1 MTLFDEAK
9 KYIPGGVNSPVR
21 AFAAVGGHP
30 IFAKYGKGHNIV
42 DENNDAYI
50 DFISSWG
57 PMILGHGKDE
67 LIEKAKGYLEE
78 GLTFGLPT
86 KVEVE
91 IAEFLSKAFDTDMV
105 RMVNSGTEATMSAI
119 RLARGFT
126 NKSKII
132 KFEGCYHGHSDGL
145 LVKSGSGSL
154 TFNVP
159 TSAGVPEN
167 VIKDTLICK
176 YNDIESVKKTIK
188 ENKDDVAAIILEPI
202 AGNMGV
208 VPIDIDFVKALR
220 KISDENGII
229 LIFDEVITAFRLKFG
244 SISTEL
250 GVKPDMF
257 CFGKIVGGGMP
268 VGGFAGRREI
278 MEKLSPMGPVYQA
291 GTLSGSPFIMKM
303 GLDVLRILKENPDIY
318 QRLEK
323 YAQMLE
329 EGFNDNLKAT
339 GVKACVTRYKSMMSL
354 FFGDFDEIRSFD
366 DVSKADLD
374 NYSKYFNFMKNSKI
388 LMPPSQFEA
397 VFMSDALDESVI
409 NYTIEEN
416 KKALEYIKEN

>member
-91 IAEFLSKAFDTDMV
+91 MAEFLSKAFDTDMV

-278 MEKLSPMGPVYQA
+278 MEKLSPIGPVYQA

>member
-21 AFAAVGGHP
+21 AFNAVGGNP
-30 IFAKYGKGHNIV
+30 LFAKYGKGHNIV
-42 DENNDAYI
+42 DENNDSYI

-91 IAEFLSKAFDTDMV
+91 MAKFLTEAFDTDMV

-119 RLARGFT
+119 RVARGFT
-126 NKSKII
+126 NRSKII

-145 LVKSGSGSL
+145 LVKSGSGTL

-167 VIKDTLICK
+167 VVKDTLVCK
-176 YNDIESVKKTIK
+176 YNDIESVKKTID
-188 ENKDDVAAIILEPI
+188 ENKDDIAAVILEPI

-208 VPIDIDFVKALR
+208 VPIDMDFVKALR
-220 KISDENGII
+220 KVTEENDIV

-244 SISTEL
+244 SISTEF

-278 MEKLSPMGPVYQA
+278 MEKLSPLGPVYQA

-323 YAQMLE
+323 YAKMLE

-339 GVKACVTRYKSMMSL
+339 GVKGYVTRYKSMMSL
-354 FFGDFDEIRSFD
+354 FFGEFDEIKSFD
-366 DVSKADLD
+366 DVNKADLET
-374 NYSKYFNFMKNSKI
+374 YSKYFNFMKDKKI
-388 LMPPSQFEA
+388 LLPPAQFEA
-397 VFMSDALDESVI
+397 MFMSDALDESII
-409 NYTIEEN
+409 NYTIEQN
-416 KKALEYIKEN
+416 KLALEYIKEH